1 MKRQAIAGLL
11 VAATVILYGC
21 GSHAPR
27 SASDADLDALTKALS
42 YHRTVPD
49 VALSGDLGSRGNPV
63 RTNGVPGQ
71 REYLSRLRCR
81 NGLPPMFERIGQAGI
96 GPYGKVLDAY
106 RLECEREEPRTV
118 YLDLYHCVEEQDAI
132 NGYDI
137 VERKQPRKLER
148 CESELP

>member
-1 MKRQAIAGLL
+1 VKSQAILSLL
-11 VAATVILYGC
+11 LAATVILSGC
-21 GSHAPR
+21 GSPAPR
-27 SASDADLDALTKALS
+27 EASDADLAALTEALS
-42 YHRTVPD
+42 YHRQVPD
-49 VALSGDLGSRGNPV
+49 VALSGELGSPGNPV
-63 RTNGVPGQ
+63 RTNGVLGQ

-118 YLDLYHCVEEQDAI
+118 YLDLYHCVEEQRAI

-137 VERKQPRKLER
+137 VARRQPRELER
-148 CESELP
+148 CGGDRP